1 MNKLPPETL
10 LSDSLHYLSNISH
23 VLRIKNYELYPQYP
37 QADYVLIFSL
47 SFCLKMH
54 RYCSKKK
61 FLLSHSQDC
70 KAQWLWRKQHIHEV
84 RDRVKRSNPYIRWKY
99 KAVIIILMLTCIL
112 LKGFCLISQIWSQAP
127 IPYNKNNHT
136 QLKQIFVFTR
146 NLIIHEFKILVGKQ
160 WYWDFKFNSCLVSW
174 GKS

>member
-23 VLRIKNYELYPQYP
+23 VLRIKNYELYPQ
-37 QADYVLIFSL
+37 ADYFLFFSL
-47 SFCLKMH
+47 YFCLKMH

-70 KAQWLWRKQHIHEV
+70 KAQWLWRKKQIHEV
-84 RDRVKRSNPYIRWKY
+84 RDRVKRSNPYIRWKC

-112 LKGFCLISQIWSQAP
+112 LKGFCLISQIWSQEP

-146 NLIIHEFKILVGKQ
+146 NLIMHEFKIHVGRP
-160 WYWDFKFNSCLVSW
+160 WCWDFKLISCLVY
-174 GKS
+174 

>member
-23 VLRIKNYELYPQYP
+23 VLRIKNYKLYPQYLH
-37 QADYVLIFSL
+37 ADYFIFFSL

-54 RYCSKKK
+54 RYCSNKK

-70 KAQWLWRKQHIHEV
+70 KAQWLWRKQQIYEV
-84 RDRVKRSNPYIRWKY
+84 RDRVKNSNPYIRWKY

-146 NLIIHEFKILVGKQ
+146 NLIMHEFKILVGRP
-160 WYWDFKFNSCLVSW
+160 WYWDFKLISCLVY
-174 GKS
+174 